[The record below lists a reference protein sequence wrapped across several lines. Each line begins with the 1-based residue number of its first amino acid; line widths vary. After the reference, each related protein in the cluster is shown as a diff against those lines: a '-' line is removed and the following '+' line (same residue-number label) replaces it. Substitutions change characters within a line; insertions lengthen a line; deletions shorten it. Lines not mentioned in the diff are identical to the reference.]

1 MTGDRLSVSVPVP
14 RSLHH
19 SSTLQPLLSPRSVV
33 IVGASSRPGSFGNQT
48 MRNLDRGGVTTFLVH
63 PKGEPI
69 DGRTTYRSVADLPEV
84 PDCAVIAVASDAVLD
99 VARQCAAKGI
109 RGAIVYA
116 SGFAET
122 GRPQDIALQKALA
135 DLARDTGMR
144 ILGPNT
150 MGLMS
155 EQGRVR
161 LTFFGDA
168 PDLGEA
174 THSRIGL
181 VSQSGGMGFALGQA
195 ATHGYA
201 FSYVL
206 TTGNACDVDVAD
218 QVSYLVDQA
227 DCDVIACVFEGMADP
242 SRLMAAGARALQ
254 AGKPVVVFKLATGEE
269 GSIAAQSH
277 TGSLA
282 GSAEVYRAAF
292 ARHGFIEVHSF
303 EAILETCA
311 FLAKAG
317 RPSSTG
323 VAGLATSGGAAI
335 LVADKAE
342 QVGVRLPQPNDEV
355 TRELRQHIPEFGS
368 ARNPCD
374 VTAQILANPQS
385 LPACARAILREDGF
399 STLVVPHMT
408 ATEVGVARLQALGD
422 VGRETG
428 KVVCCVWLSQ
438 WLDGPGARD
447 VERHDHLALFRSMDR
462 CMHAI
467 RAWHEFHRL
476 RDIRLGHDATQDAVL
491 NREAIVP
498 LIAGQAG
505 GVLAESA
512 SKRVLRACGI
522 PVLEG
527 VNVTDRQAAADAAAR
542 LGTTV
547 VLKVDSPDI
556 PHKTEAGA
564 VRLNLRSTED
574 VAQAFDEVMR
584 NARAYAPNA
593 HIVGVS
599 VQPMAP
605 KDFELFVGA
614 RQDPLFGPV
623 VVVGLG
629 GIFVEVLQDTVVDLA
644 PVTSTQ
650 AKEML
655 CRLRGRRLLEGFRG
669 AAPADLDELAS
680 VISRVSHLA
689 AAFADCIE
697 EIDVNPLAISNGR
710 AMALD
715 ALVILRPNAAN

>member
-1 MTGDRLSVSVPVP
+1 MTRDGHPARAARP
-14 RSLHH
+14 LHDA
-19 SSTLQPLLSPRSVV
+19 SALQPLLSPRSVV
-33 IVGASSRPGSFGNQT
+33 IVGASARPGSFGYQT
-48 MRNLDRGGVTTFLVH
+48 LRNLDRGGVATLLVH

-69 DGRTTYRSVADLPEV
+69 EGRTTYRSVGDLPTV
-84 PDCAVIAVASDAVLD
+84 PDCAVIAVARDAVLE

-122 GRPQDIALQKALA
+122 GRPQDVALQQALRE
-135 DLARDTGMR
+135 LAHDTGMR

-155 EQGRVR
+155 EQGRMR

-168 PDLGEA
+168 PDLGQVR
-174 THSRIGL
+174 HSRIGL
-181 VSQSGGMGFALGQA
+181 VSQSGGLGFALGQA

-201 FSYVL
+201 FSHVL

-218 QVSYLVDQA
+218 QVAYLVEQP
-227 DCDVIACVFEGMADP
+227 DCDVIACVFEGMAEP
-242 SRLMAAGARALQ
+242 ERLMAAGERALR

-317 RPSSTG
+317 RPSSNG

-335 LVADKAE
+335 MMADKGE
-342 QVGVRLPQPNDEV
+342 QFGVRLPQPRLEV
-355 TRELRQHIPEFGS
+355 AQALRAHIPEFGS

-374 VTAQILANPQS
+374 VTAQILSNPQS
-385 LPACARAILREDGF
+385 LPACARVLLQEPDF
-399 STLVVPHMT
+399 SILVVPHLT
-408 ATEVGVARLQALGD
+408 ATEVGIARLTSLGE

-428 KVVCCVWLSQ
+428 KVVCCIWLSQ

-447 VERHDHLALFRSMDR
+447 VEQHDHLALFRSMDR
-462 CMHAI
+462 CMEAI

-476 RDIRLGHDATQDAVL
+476 RAGSTETGMDADTAAAIEGVRPLLAAGDRTVL
-491 NREAIVP
+491 S
-498 LIAGQAG
+498 
-505 GVLAESA
+505 ESE
-512 SKRVLRACGI
+512 SKRVLQACGV
-522 PVLEG
+522 PVVAGL
-527 VNVTDRQAAADAAAR
+527 NVMDRQAAVDAAR
-542 LGTTV
+542 QLGYPV

-564 VRLNLRSTED
+564 VRLNLRTDED
-574 VAQAFDEVMR
+574 VASAFGQVLDK
-584 NARAYAPNA
+584 ARSHAPGA
-593 HIVGVS
+593 RILGVS
-599 VQPMAP
+599 VQPMAD

-644 PVTSTQ
+644 PVNREQ
-650 AKEML
+650 AREML
-655 CRLRGRRLLEGFRG
+655 SRLRGRRLLDGFRG
-669 AAPADLDELAS
+669 AAPADLDALSAL
-680 VISRVSHLA
+680 ISRVSHLA
-689 AAFADCIE
+689 AAHADRIE

-710 AMALD
+710 ALALD
-715 ALVILRPNAAN
+715 ALVILRQDPAD

>member
-1 MTGDRLSVSVPVP
+1 MTGDRLLSSPVP
-14 RSLHH
+14 ASSPLPP

-33 IVGASSRPGSFGNQT
+33 IVGASARAGSFGNQT

-69 DGRTTYRSVADLPEV
+69 DGRPTYRSVADLPDV

-122 GRPQDIALQKALA
+122 GRPQDIALQQALS
-135 DLARDTGMR
+135 DLARDSGMR

-168 PDLGEA
+168 PELGEA
-174 THSRIGL
+174 SHSRIGL

-218 QVSYLVDQA
+218 QVSYLVDQP

-282 GSAEVYRAAF
+282 GAADVYRAAF

-317 RPSSTG
+317 RPSSSG
-323 VAGLATSGGAAI
+323 IAGLATSGGAAI
-335 LVADKAE
+335 LIADKAE
-342 QVGVRLPQPNDEV
+342 QVGVRMPQPSDAV
-355 TRELRQHIPEFGS
+355 THELRQHIPEFGS

-374 VTAQILANPQS
+374 VTAQILSHPQS
-385 LPACARAILREDGF
+385 LPACARAILREADC

-408 ATEVGVARLQALGD
+408 ATEVGVARLKALGD

-438 WLDGPGARD
+438 WLDGPGAKD
-447 VERHDHLALFRSMDR
+447 VEQHDHLALFRSMDR
-462 CMHAI
+462 CMQAI

-476 RDIRLGHDATQDAVL
+476 RDAHAAVGAPAAVDMS
-491 NREAIVP
+491 NVRP
-498 LIAGQAG
+498 LLSVGDRT
-505 GVLAESA
+505 VLSESESA
-512 SKRVLRACGI
+512 RVLQACGI
-522 PVLEG
+522 PVVAG
-527 VNVTDRQAAADAAAR
+527 ATVTDRQAAIDAARGA
-542 LGTTV
+542 GHPV

-564 VRLNLRSTED
+564 VRLSLRTDED
-574 VAQAFDEVMR
+574 VGNAFDEVMR
-584 NARAYAPNA
+584 NARAYAPSAN
-593 HIVGVS
+593 ILGVS
-599 VQPMAP
+599 VQPMAS

-644 PVTSTQ
+644 PVTP
-650 AKEML
+650 AHAREML
-655 CRLRGRRLLEGFRG
+655 SRLRGRRLLEGFRG
-669 AAPADLDELAS
+669 AAPADMDELS
-680 VISRVSHLA
+680 NLISRVSHLMA
-689 AAFADCIE
+689 THADRIE
-697 EIDVNPLAISNGR
+697 EIDVNPLAISNGK
-710 AMALD
+710 ATALD
-715 ALVILRPNAAN
+715 ALVILRPNAAD